1 MTTQK
6 GHPSTKQKTR
16 LWRVVQEPFRPALG
30 FSSEGGRRLSNPY
43 FYLYPVLAV
52 AAILGVIAMAVSVG
66 TVLATP
72 GSGFTRTVQGSATLE
87 PFRVHTDDFEIQSK
101 NTTDVVMAKFTVDV
115 GGDTGWH
122 THPGPTLITIAKGQF
137 KLINFTEEDG
147 CTEQVFGPGEGFVES
162 PNVVHIG
169 RSVGEEPVV
178 GYVTFL
184 NVPVGGAPL
193 DPSPEAP
200 DCDTASGR

>member
-1 MTTQK
+1 MATQK
-6 GHPSTKQKTR
+6 GHPSTKQKAQ
-16 LWRVVQEPFRPALG
+16 LWGVVQKPFRSALG
-30 FSSEGGRRLSNPY
+30 SSSEGGGMRRKIVKSVFLSI
-43 FYLYPVLAV
+43 PVLAV
-52 AAILGVIAMAVSVG
+52 AAILAGIAMAVSVG
-66 TVLATP
+66 TALATP

-101 NTTDVVMAKFTVDV
+101 NTTDMVMAKFTVDV

-137 KLINFTEEDG
+137 KLINFTDEDG

-169 RSVGEEPVV
+169 RSVGAEPVV

-193 DPSPEAP
+193 DPSPEDP
-200 DCDTASGR
+200 GC

>member
-1 MTTQK
+1 MRMK
-6 GHPSTKQKTR
+6 IVKPI
-16 LWRVVQEPFRPALG
+16 F
-30 FSSEGGRRLSNPY
+30 LS
-43 FYLYPVLAV
+43 LPVLAV
-52 AAILGVIAMAVSVG
+52 AAILGVIALTISVG

-101 NTTDVVMAKFTVDV
+101 NTTDMVMAKFTVDV
-115 GGDTGWH
+115 DGDTGWH

-137 KLINFTEEDG
+137 KLINFTDEDG

-193 DPSPEAP
+193 DPSPEDP
-200 DCDTASGR
+200 GC